1 MAELASKLYDLKGS
15 QQSYDEAVAALRDW
29 SDRLNVITAKMSTK
43 PTKTVLFLA
52 EQAKINKELAQE
64 THDREKQVYE
74 QTIEIRKQATEALSQ
89 LDRITLSSATQQ
101 QAKTNRNNRLNGVP
115 MTTVSSLD
123 QETQR
128 DLDHAEYYIQALTE
142 LTLEK

>member
-1 MAELASKLYDLKGS
+1 MAELTSKLYDLKGS

-29 SDRLNVITAKMSTK
+29 TDRLNVITAKMSTK

-74 QTIEIRKQATEALSQ
+74 RTIEIRKQATEALSQ

-115 MTTVSSLD
+115 VTKVSSLD